1 MLFNQIIGFI
11 EPTEELKRVNA
22 DTKTVTQ
29 PKTHVYTDSG
39 YYIQAVGD
47 SETEEDPVAAKVF
60 GKGKED
66 KA

>member
-1 MLFNQIIGFI
+1 MLFILVIGFI

-29 PKTHVYTDSG
+29 PKTHVYTDSS

-47 SETEEDPVAAKVF
+47 SETEDPVAAKVF

>member
-1 MLFNQIIGFI
+1 MLFNQVIGFI

-29 PKTHVYTDSG
+29 PKTHVYTDSS

-47 SETEEDPVAAKVF
+47 SETEDPVAAKVF
-60 GKGKED
+60 DKGKED

>member
-1 MLFNQIIGFI
+1 MLFNQVIGFI
-11 EPTEELKRVNA
+11 EPTDELKRVNA

-29 PKTHVYTDSG
+29 PKTHAYTDSS

-47 SETEEDPVAAKVF
+47 SETEDPVAAKVF

>member
-1 MLFNQIIGFI
+1 MLFNQVIGFI

-29 PKTHVYTDSG
+29 PKTHVYTDSS

-47 SETEEDPVAAKVF
+47 SETEDPVAAKVF